1 MNKSSA
7 PILYGLIGYPVKH
20 SLSPA
25 MHKAAFKKRGI
36 NAEYRLFAI
45 LPQPPQDLEDFL
57 LKPDKEI
64 KDTNGNTVR
73 AGDIKGFN
81 ITIPHKVRAKE
92 ILDNTKLL
100 GNKPI
105 FHDEHNAATIAGAIN
120 TVKKDQKGIYYTNTD
135 ARGFLRSLKEDLQF
149 TSKNNDVLLIG
160 CGGAGRAVVAGLSG
174 LNEPILKKVYIYEI
188 NKKIRLA
195 ASKHFSQIAH
205 LKGRWE
211 FISQEQIP
219 EVIKKCRLLINASP
233 VGMKDGDQSVID
245 IKLLRK
251 DLFVYDVVYNRET
264 QLVKDARSLR
274 APATGGLGMLLYQ
287 GVVAWELWTEQKA
300 PVDVMRQAL
309 EKELS
314 K

>member
-1 MNKSSA
+1 MNKDSSTD
-7 PILYGLIGYPVKH
+7 LYGLIGYPVKH

-25 MHKAAFKKRGI
+25 MHNAAFKAKNI
-36 NAEYRLFAI
+36 NAEYRLFEI
-45 LPQPPQDLEDFL
+45 KPQDLEDFL

-64 KDTNGNTVR
+64 KDTNSNTVW
-73 AGDIKGFN
+73 AEDIKGFN

-100 GNKPI
+100 GDRPI
-105 FHDEHNAATIAGAIN
+105 IVRDEYIAAIAGAIN
-120 TVKKDQKGIYYTNTD
+120 TVKKDQERIYYTNTD

-149 TSKNNDVLLIG
+149 TSKDNDILLIG

-174 LNEPILKKVYIYEI
+174 LDRSILKKVHIYEI
-188 NKKIRLA
+188 NEKIRLS
-195 ASKHFSQIAH
+195 ASEHFSQISH
-205 LKGRWE
+205 LDGRWE

-219 EVIKKCRLLINASP
+219 EAVKKCQLLINASP
-233 VGMKDGDQSVID
+233 VGMKDGDQPVID

-264 QLVKDARSLR
+264 KLVKEARLLR

-287 GVVAWELWTEQKA
+287 GVVAWELWTGQKA

-309 EKELS
+309 EKELN